1 MATLK
6 EYRRKRDFKKTPEPA
21 GKVKPRHGQ
30 CAFAIQKPDATR
42 LHYDFRLEI
51 DGVLASWAVPK
62 GPSLDPAE
70 KHLAVHVED
79 HPLDYGGFEG
89 IIPEG
94 QYGGGTVMLWDRG
107 TWEPVDG
114 SPAEM
119 VRKGR
124 LKLRLN
130 GEKLKGGWSL
140 IRMAGRRGEGEG
152 RENWLLI
159 KERDEHARPAGKYDV
174 CEALPLSVAS
184 GRSLEQIAA
193 QADQAWESNRAQP
206 SGNGHQAK
214 PGPAA
219 RAGRTVKP
227 GKKAAKTGRKAAP
240 AKPRVEPSSLKGARK
255 AAFPAEFKP
264 QLATL
269 VKEVPQGP
277 GWVHEVKYDGYRMLA
292 FARAGEVRLI
302 TRNGNDWTDHFKSL
316 AEAAGAL
323 KIDAVLDGEVVAL
336 NEKGIS
342 DFQSL
347 QNALKTGR
355 GRLAC
360 FFFDLP
366 WCAGYD
372 LTGCTLLDRKA
383 MLKSIL
389 ETAPA
394 EGPLFYSDHIEG
406 QGQEVFEHACR
417 MGMEGVI
424 CKRADGPY
432 EAGRRGPSWV
442 KVKCGRRQEFVI
454 GGYSDP
460 EGTRTA
466 FGSLLLG
473 YYDPQGQLVYCG
485 KVGTGFDEASLKSL
499 LRDLKKRA
507 RGSPAF
513 LNPPRGRGLHWVE
526 PELVG
531 EVSFTEWTS
540 DGILRHPSFQG
551 LREDK
556 MARQVVREIEKAVE
570 TTAPRK
576 TPGRTRSSDEPGGL
590 SSRPRPKAIP
600 AGSRDRS
607 TDQGMIATGGSSSP
621 RSRAK
626 AHPAAASVKATQPR
640 PRSEAATARAARR
653 PLSQA
658 SPQMQA
664 PPGLSNPERVLW
676 PEIGLTKLDLAGYYQ
691 QVAEWFLPHA
701 AGRPLSLVRCPRGHG
716 EKCFYQKHIK
726 EAMPKGIHG
735 VSINEK
741 NGPEEYVAISGLE
754 GLLALVQLGVLEIH
768 PWGSREDDVE
778 RPDRMVFDLDP
789 GPGVSWDQII
799 EAAVDI
805 RRRLEEIGLESFLK
819 TSGGKGL
826 HIVVPVARKLDWD
839 EFKAFTEAVAL
850 DVVRSDPR
858 RYIAN
863 MSKAKRPGKI
873 FVDYLRN
880 GRGATSVAA
889 YSTRA
894 RPQAPV
900 SMPIEWN
907 ELTADLRPDSFNLR
921 NAVAH
926 IEHRKK
932 DPWAAMGKLRQ
943 SITAKARSRFG
954 M

>member
-6 EYRRKRDFKKTPEPA
+6 EYRRKRDFKRSPEPA
-21 GKVKPRHGQ
+21 GKVKPRKGRLS
-30 CAFAIQKPDATR
+30 FVVQKHDATR

-79 HPLDYGGFEG
+79 HPLDYRGFEG

-107 TWEPVDG
+107 TWEPVEG

-119 VRKGR
+119 LRKGR
-124 LKLRLN
+124 LKFRLE

-140 IRMAGRRGEGEG
+140 IRMAGRRDQDED

-159 KERDEHARPAGKYDV
+159 KERDEHARPAAKYDV
-174 CEALPLSVAS
+174 REALPLSVAT
-184 GRSLEQIAA
+184 GRSLEEIAG
-193 QADQAWESNRAQP
+193 QADQVWESNRAQP
-206 SGNGHQAK
+206 SGNGRKRKSRSSPASRSFAK
-214 PGPAA
+214 A
-219 RAGRTVKP
+219 TKS
-227 GKKAAKTGRKAAP
+227 KKAAP
-240 AKPRVEPSSLKGARK
+240 AKLQVDPAAVKAARK
-255 AAFPAEFKP
+255 AKLPEPFKP

-269 VKEVPQGP
+269 VKDVPQGP
-277 GWVHEVKYDGYRMLA
+277 GWVHELKYDGYRMLA
-292 FARAGEVRLI
+292 FARSGAVRLI
-302 TRNGNDWTDHFKSL
+302 TRNGNDWTGSFPSL
-316 AEAAGAL
+316 AKAVAEL
-323 KIDAVLDGEVVAL
+323 DVELVLDGEVVVL

-342 DFQSL
+342 SFQDL

-355 GRLAC
+355 GRLGY
-360 FFFDLP
+360 FIFDLP

-372 LTGCTLLDRKA
+372 LTAASLLDRKA
-383 MLKSIL
+383 VLKSIL

-406 QGQEVFEHACR
+406 QGQDVYDQACR
-417 MGMEGVI
+417 MGMEGII

-432 EAGRRGPSWV
+432 EAGRRGPGWV

-454 GGYSDP
+454 GGYTDP
-460 EGTRTA
+460 EGARTA

-473 YYDPQGQLVYCG
+473 CYDAKGQLTYCG
-485 KVGTGFDEASLKSL
+485 KVGTGFNEQRLKSL
-499 LRDLKKRA
+499 LRELKKRA
-507 RGSPAF
+507 RSTPAF
-513 LNPPRGRGLHWVE
+513 RNPPRGRGLHWVE

-531 EVSFTEWTS
+531 EVSFTEWTNE
-540 DGILRHPSFQG
+540 GILRHPSFQG

-556 MARQVVREIEKAVE
+556 MARDVVREVE
-570 TTAPRK
+570 QAGATVALRK
-576 TPGRTRSSDEPGGL
+576 TP
-590 SSRPRPKAIP
+590 
-600 AGSRDRS
+600 
-607 TDQGMIATGGSSSP
+607 
-621 RSRAK
+621 
-626 AHPAAASVKATQPR
+626 SVKAPAHPH

-653 PLSQA
+653 PAA
-658 SPQMQA
+658 SKGIQMIA

-676 PEIGLTKLDLAGYYQ
+676 PEMGVTKLELAGYYQ
-691 QVAEWFLPHA
+691 QVAEWFLPHT

-726 EAMPKGIHG
+726 EAMPGGVHG
-735 VSINEK
+735 VMIKEK
-741 NGPEEYVAISGLE
+741 NGSEEYVAISGLD

-789 GPGVSWDQII
+789 GPGVNWEQIT
-799 EAAVDI
+799 EAALDI
-805 RRRLEEIGLESFLK
+805 RDRLRELGLESFVK

-826 HIVVPVARKLDWD
+826 HIIVPVARKLDWD
-839 EFKAFTEAVAL
+839 EFKAFAESFAL
-850 DVVRSDPR
+850 HLVHTDPG

-863 MSKAKRPGKI
+863 MSKAKRSGKI

-880 GRGATSVAA
+880 GRGATSVSA

-894 RPQAPV
+894 RANAPV
-900 SMPIEWN
+900 SMPIEWD
-907 ELTADLRPDSFNLR
+907 ELNGDLRPDTFNIR
-921 NAVAH
+921 NVVEH
-926 IEHRKK
+926 IQRRQR
-932 DPWAAMGKLRQ
+932 DPWALMSKLRQ
-943 SITAKARSRFG
+943 LIIAKAKAKLG